1 MGWSIIMFNAKYDNP
16 LDDFTR
22 NNLAFSRTDLE
33 NVLSGLGIYTGKT
46 PDRSINRDVIKY
58 LRKNFPEFEKLT
70 TKEVKETKDKPVKKT
85 GGGVDTG
92 VWYKKLLK
100 TGTTK
105 STKWETSTKVE
116 IFTYEQNDKCR
127 YLSLMEAALK
137 EMDYTEEIA
146 ETGYSSSR
154 DSAGEFSPYQ
164 FESAFLKI
172 ESVKGG
178 YTSFEEAVTLED
190 TNETPC

>member
-1 MGWSIIMFNAKYDNP
+1 MFNAKYDKS

-46 PDRSINRDVIKY
+46 PDRSINRDVLKY

-70 TKEVKETKDKPVKKT
+70 TKEIKETKDKPVKKT
-85 GGGVDTG
+85 GGAPPTG
-92 VWYKKLLK
+92 LWYKKLLK

-105 STKWETSTKVE
+105 TTKWETGTKVE
-116 IFTYEQNDKCR
+116 IFTYEQNDECR

-178 YTSFEEAVTLED
+178 AISFEGAVTLED
-190 TNETPC
+190 LSETPC

>member
-1 MGWSIIMFNAKYDNP
+1 MFNAKYDNP

-33 NVLSGLGIYTGKT
+33 NVLLGLTDTLYKKVKK
-46 PDRSINRDVIKY
+46 PKRSINRDVIKY
-58 LRKNFPEFEKLT
+58 LRKNYPEFEKLT
-70 TKEVKETKDKPVKKT
+70 KEEIKETKDESVKKEVGATPT
-85 GGGVDTG
+85 GL
-92 VWYKKLLK
+92 WYKKLLK

-105 STKWETSTKVE
+105 TTKWETSTKVE
-116 IFTYEQNDKCR
+116 IFTYEQNDECR

-154 DSAGEFSPYQ
+154 DNSGADSPYR

-178 YTSFEEAVTLED
+178 YTSFEDTVTLKD
-190 TNETPC
+190 LSETPC

>member
-1 MGWSIIMFNAKYDNP
+1 MFEARADKP
-16 LDDFTR
+16 LDSFIENTPIFTR
-22 NNLAFSRTDLE
+22 PDLE
-33 NVLSGLGIYTGKT
+33 KYLSNLGIYGGDTPKKT
-46 PDRSINRDVIKY
+46 INRDVLKY
-58 LRKNFPEFEKLT
+58 LRKNYPEFEKLT

-85 GGGVDTG
+85 GGAPPTG
-92 VWYKKLLK
+92 LWYKKLLK

-105 STKWETSTKVE
+105 TTKWETGTKVE
-116 IFTYEQNDKCR
+116 IFTYEQNDECR

-178 YTSFEEAVTLED
+178 AVSFEGAVTLED
-190 TNETPC
+190 LSETPC

>member
-1 MGWSIIMFNAKYDNP
+1 MFNAKYDNP
-16 LDDFTR
+16 LDSFVLSNPNFTR
-22 NNLAFSRTDLE
+22 TGLE

-58 LRKNFPEFEKLT
+58 LRKNYPEFEKLT
-70 TKEVKETKDKPVKKT
+70 TKEVKETKDKPVKKEVGATPT
-85 GGGVDTG
+85 GL
-92 VWYKKLLK
+92 WYKKLLK

-105 STKWETSTKVE
+105 TTKWETGTKVE
-116 IFTYEQNDKCR
+116 IFTYEQNDECR

-146 ETGYSSSR
+146 ESGYSSSR

-178 YTSFEEAVTLED
+178 AVSFEGAVTLED
-190 TNETPC
+190 LSETPC

>member
-1 MGWSIIMFNAKYDNP
+1 MFNAKYDNP

-33 NVLSGLGIYTGKT
+33 NVLLGLTDTLYKKVKK
-46 PDRSINRDVIKY
+46 PKRSINRDVIKY
-58 LRKNFPEFEKLT
+58 LRKNYPEFEKLT
-70 TKEVKETKDKPVKKT
+70 PKEVKETKEEPVKIKKT
-85 GGGVDTG
+85 GGDVTG
-92 VWYKKLLK
+92 LWYKKLLK

-105 STKWETSTKVE
+105 TTKWETGTKVE
-116 IFTYEQNDKCR
+116 IFTYEQNDECR

-178 YTSFEEAVTLED
+178 AISFEGPVTLED